1 MFLTYEDFLNEKINF
16 DVNVTK
22 PLYFEFGEGS
32 ALLKRGEVSHIRQRF
47 ERTINDIGFRD
58 GNKIKNPDGVNNK
71 FEIKPEH
78 VVDDVLFALPKIIDM
93 LFRGRLE
100 LIKGWGVFVSKE
112 ICIDIDPK
120 YKPKENSIVIQI
132 KNIATGLN
140 TIIAFDYFKSRGG
153 DYDTVGLTGI
163 TVIWKWDF
171 KSPCLRKDNII
182 EIDNNNIFK
191 YYKNYPLENSLDS
204 YMGKKSNKNKKK

>member
-32 ALLKRGEVSHIRQRF
+32 VLLRKGRVSHIRERF
-47 ERTINDIGFRD
+47 GRTIYDSYGKN
-58 GNKIKNPDGVNNK
+58 KNPDGVNNK
-71 FEIKPEH
+71 VPINPEH
-78 VVDDVLFALPKIIDM
+78 IVDDVLFALPKIIDM

-100 LIKGWGVFVSKE
+100 LIRGWGKFTSPK
-112 ICIDIDPK
+112 ICSDIDPK
-120 YKPKENSIVIQI
+120 YSPNEDSILVQI

-140 TIIAFDYFKSRGG
+140 IIIAFDFFKSRGG

-171 KSPCLRKDNII
+171 KSPCLRNDIII
-182 EIDNNNIFK
+182 EIYNDNISK
-191 YYKNYPLENSLDS
+191 YYDSYPLENSLDS
-204 YMGKKSNKNKKK
+204 YMGKKSNKTKNKK